1 MPVQRTVSP
10 IDGRLVAERE
20 LADAAAVASA
30 LERAGAA
37 FPRWRATPVAER
49 CALLSRAVDALVA
62 RRDAIAREITLQI
75 GRPIAHSPGEL
86 RGLEERARHMLE
98 LAPEALADVE
108 PAPKPGFTRLIRRE
122 PLGLVLVLAPWNY
135 PYLTAVNAIIP
146 ALAAG
151 NTVLLKHSAQTPLVA
166 ERFQEAFDEAGL
178 PAGVF
183 QHLHLG
189 HDAALELAASGAA
202 RLVCFTGSVG
212 GGPAPPEGPP
222 RPPSPPPAAPP
233 ASSASP
239 VASAGAVP
247 SRRPPATPSR
257 PPTSSSAA
265 RTRPTSGTTPTSPT
279 RSRTWSTVR
288 ASTPARAA
296 AASSGSTSTSAS
308 TTPSSRATST
318 SPPATSLTTPSTPAP
333 RSAPWSGPQPRT
345 SPAARSPRPS
355 ARERAPS
362 STPPASSATAPAR
375 PTSPPSAWS
384 TSTTACASCA

>member
-75 GRPIAHSPGEL
+75 GRPDRPQPGRASGL
-86 RGLEERARHMLE
+86 GGARPPHAGAGARGAGRRRAG
-98 LAPEALADVE
+98 AQA
-108 PAPKPGFTRLIRRE
+108 GFTRLIRRE

-189 HDAALELAASGAA
+189 HDAALELAA
-202 RLVCFTGSVG
+202 R
-212 GGPAPPEGPP
+212 APL
-222 RPPSPPPAAPP
+222 

-239 VASAGAVP
+239 AASAAAVP

-257 PPTSSSAA
+257 RPTSSSAA
-265 RTRPTSGTTPTSPT
+265 RTRPTSGTTPISPT
-279 RSRTWSTVR
+279 RSRTWSTAR

-318 SPPATSLTTPSTPAP
+318 SLPATSWTTPSTPP
-333 RSAPWSGPQPRT
+333 RRSAPWSAHRAADLARGQVAEAVRQGARALIDTARFERDRPGSAYLPR
-345 SPAARSPRPS
+345 
-355 ARERAPS
+355 
-362 STPPASSATAPAR
+362 
-375 PTSPPSAWS
+375 SAWS
-384 TSTTACASCA
+384 RSTTACASCARRASRPIVGIMKVRDDEEAVR